1 MCFSVSHPAATM
13 SVPID
18 KIQRRDTMCVCVLSH
33 VQLYVTRRT
42 VTHQTPLSMGFSR
55 QQYWS
60 GLPFPTPRDL
70 PNPGIQPVS
79 LASSALAG
87 GFFNSVPKAE
97 IK

>member
-1 MCFSVSHPAATM
+1 
-13 SVPID
+13 
-18 KIQRRDTMCVCVLSH
+18 MCVCVLSH